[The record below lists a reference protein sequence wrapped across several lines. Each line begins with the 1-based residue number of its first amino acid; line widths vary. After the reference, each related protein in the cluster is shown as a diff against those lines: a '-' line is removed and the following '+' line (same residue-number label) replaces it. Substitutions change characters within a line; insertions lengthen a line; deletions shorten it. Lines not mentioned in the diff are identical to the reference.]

1 MPLLVPFS
9 PSGNPLLHKVSNNNV
24 REVTAN
30 FSCAM
35 SETKRERRWRR
46 QRRVMQALAAGGLIC
61 AAIYLW
67 LSLFP
72 ALTRRLKSVA
82 PVRRTGAVSRV
93 AKSSPSRR
101 VYPYSVIRG
110 GAYSAA
116 ELAGALDRDSVAARH
131 YLLFRRASVRTTGSS
146 FAEPV
151 FLSYRLGNAIYWTN
165 RPVRLPPNETLL
177 TDGEHYARARCGNR
191 ISRTP
196 QTPVNDTEPA
206 PETLNTPL
214 PPANTI
220 GDLNTW
226 SEDRLTPAAAP
237 PFTQLLPSLAGPISA
252 VPELSFP
259 SGTIP
264 SWWVNSPP
272 SGFLAP
278 PVTTGPTLSLIPPGG
293 TGPVIQP
300 NPIPGW
306 SLPPT
311 TVAPTGFTPGLPPTG
326 PVPSTPVVAVVPPYI
341 FPPDIWPT
349 VPILPLVPGLPTIP
363 QTPTQPTGPVQP
375 VPEPGLL
382 LPTLLACAAF
392 AVAKSR
398 WGRRRTPPSP
408 ITPRP
413 PASE

>member
-1 MPLLVPFS
+1 M
-9 PSGNPLLHKVSNNNV
+9 
-24 REVTAN
+24 
-30 FSCAM
+30 
-35 SETKRERRWRR
+35 
-46 QRRVMQALAAGGLIC
+46 
-61 AAIYLW
+61 
-67 LSLFP
+67 
-72 ALTRRLKSVA
+72 
-82 PVRRTGAVSRV
+82 
-93 AKSSPSRR
+93 
-101 VYPYSVIRG
+101 
-110 GAYSAA
+110 
-116 ELAGALDRDSVAARH
+116 
-131 YLLFRRASVRTTGSS
+131 
-146 FAEPV
+146 
-151 FLSYRLGNAIYWTN
+151 
-165 RPVRLPPNETLL
+165 
-177 TDGEHYARARCGNR
+177 
-191 ISRTP
+191 
-196 QTPVNDTEPA
+196 
-206 PETLNTPL
+206 
-214 PPANTI
+214 
-220 GDLNTW
+220 
-226 SEDRLTPAAAP
+226 TPAAAP

-413 PASE
+413 PRLRITLSAAILKVPHTAADNSTSGQILRRRYRNLWTAIRCGYLFSVEPDHCVLRLAGALGVASAEELRLTALELCAYHKDVVVDWSGATQLDTGIAQVLLSLRAGLGERNTASRRQRRDSATG